1 MINMERKGDEKQMR
15 YILKQNEVMRAK
27 KLQINHVKK
36 RRKVRKINKKYERK
50 IKRKKGEN
58 KIRVIKS
65 FDKINVMIN
74 VAKKMR

>member
-36 RRKVRKINKKYERK
+36 RRKESKINKKYERK
-50 IKRKKGEN
+50 IKRKKDEN